1 MPARHRAPQPTVPND
16 TMLRFGLPLFA
27 VGLIAVLLDVV
38 PFLFGAHDR
47 PLWINV
53 VAVLALPTG
62 LGLALFGLL
71 RSARATPA
79 DIGTTEAETASTD
92 APGTAGTPGSATPA
106 TPARPAPT
114 PRGSGRGRHARAF
127 VGFQR

>member
-1 MPARHRAPQPTVPND
+1 MPARHRAPAPTVPND
-16 TMLRFGLPLFA
+16 AMLRIGIPLFT

-62 LGLALFGLL
+62 LALALFGLM
-71 RSARATPA
+71 RSAMTGPVEISTPDAAGDAAA
-79 DIGTTEAETASTD
+79 DAS
-92 APGTAGTPGSATPA
+92 
-106 TPARPAPT
+106 PARSQRSGSER
-114 PRGSGRGRHARAF
+114 RGVARGRHARTWP
-127 VGFQR
+127 